1 MKKGSN
7 ILLLMMGIYLIIAV
21 VVVVILIPKGAAKG
35 AEDKEPEGIQEM
47 REARVMGDASSDR
60 PVDSSWVNS
69 DGVVSL
75 NEAERAALA
84 TPTPTPTP
92 VPEQS
97 RKYYAFGLKDVSS
110 WLNVRK
116 EPKKNSAAIDRLK
129 PGSTG
134 YILEEGEEWSL
145 VISEDGK
152 IKGYCFNEYLSIKE
166 VAAADYPEEYRD

>member
-7 ILLLMMGIYLIIAV
+7 ILLVMMGVYLIVAV
-21 VVVVILIPKGAAKG
+21 VVVIILIPKGGTRSDA
-35 AEDKEPEGIQEM
+35 KEPEGIEEM

-60 PVDSSWVNS
+60 PVDPGWVNS

-92 VPEQS
+92 VEEPKKQ
-97 RKYYAFGLKDVSS
+97 YYGFSLNNVSS

-116 EPKKNSAAIDRLK
+116 EPKKSSAILGQLK

-134 YILEEGEEWSL
+134 YILEQDEEWSL
-145 VISEDGK
+145 IISEDGK
-152 IKGYCFNEYLSIKE
+152 TKGYCFNEYLSVRE
-166 VAAADYPEEYRD
+166 VEEEDFPEEYRD

>member
-7 ILLLMMGIYLIIAV
+7 ILLVMMGIYLIAAV
-21 VVVVILIPKGAAKG
+21 VVVIILIPKGGSHSDA
-35 AEDKEPEGIQEM
+35 KEPEVIEEM
-47 REARVMGDASSDR
+47 KEARVMGDASSDA

-92 VPEQS
+92 VPEVVK
-97 RKYYAFGLKDVSS
+97 KYYGFSLNNVSS

-116 EPKKNSAAIDRLK
+116 EPKKSSAILGQLK

-134 YILEEGEEWSL
+134 YIIEQDEEWSL
-145 VISEDGK
+145 IVSADGK
-152 IKGYCFNEYLSIKE
+152 LKGYCFNEYLNISE
-166 VAAADYPEEYRD
+166 VDEAEYPEEYRD

>member
-1 MKKGSN
+1 MKRGSN
-7 ILLLMMGIYLIIAV
+7 ILLLMMGVYLIIAV
-21 VVVVILIPKGAAKG
+21 VVVIILIPKGAKVT
-35 AEDKEPEGIQEM
+35 EPTEPEGIQEM
-47 REARVMGDASSDR
+47 REARVMGDASSDA

-92 VPEQS
+92 EAPKK
-97 RKYYAFGLKDVSS
+97 KYYGFSLNNVTS

-116 EPKKNSAAIDRLK
+116 EPKKASAALGQLK

-134 YILEEGEEWSL
+134 YVLEQDEEWSL
-145 VISEDGK
+145 VISADGK
-152 IKGYCFNEYLSIKE
+152 IKGYCFNEYLNISE
-166 VAAADYPEEYRD
+166 VPESEFPEEYRD

>member
-7 ILLLMMGIYLIIAV
+7 ILLLMMGVYLIIAV
-21 VVVVILIPKGAAKG
+21 VVVIILIPKGAARS
-35 AEDKEPEGIQEM
+35 AEDTEPEGIQAM

-84 TPTPTPTP
+84 TPTPTP
-92 VPEQS
+92 VPEPS
-97 RKYYAFGLKDVSS
+97 RKYYGFALKDVSS

-116 EPKKNSAAIDRLK
+116 EPKKSAAILDRLK

-134 YILEEGEEWSL
+134 FILEEGDEWSL
-145 VISEDGK
+145 VLSEDGK
-152 IKGYCFNEYLSIKE
+152 IKGYCFNEYLSIRE
-166 VAAADYPEEYRD
+166 VDAADYPEEYRD